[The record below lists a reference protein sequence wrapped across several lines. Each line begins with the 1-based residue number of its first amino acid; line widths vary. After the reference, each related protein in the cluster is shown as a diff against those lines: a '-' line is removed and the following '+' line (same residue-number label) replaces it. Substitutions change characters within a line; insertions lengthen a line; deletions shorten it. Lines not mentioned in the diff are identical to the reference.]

1 MAAQNGNIYRKER
14 DALGW
19 SRELAAE
26 KLIMSNDKLERI
38 ENNKQIPNPLDVLTM
53 SDVYCAPEL
62 CNYYCHYECEIGR
75 EYVPEITESNLPNI
89 VIKLLDSVYR
99 SSDIHR
105 VLLNITADG
114 TISDDELPI
123 FIKIQ
128 DTLEELSQA
137 TEELQI
143 CIEKKI
149 DNKEIS
155 KDLYDDLKRT
165 IHK

>member
-1 MAAQNGNIYRKER
+1 M
-14 DALGW
+14 
-19 SRELAAE
+19 
-26 KLIMSNDKLERI
+26 
-38 ENNKQIPNPLDVLTM
+38 
-53 SDVYCAPEL
+53 
-62 CNYYCHYECEIGR
+62 
-75 EYVPEITESNLPNI
+75 PNI